1 MKNLKLQ
8 FILSHILPVII
19 TIPLIG
25 VALSYAMETNYI
37 LKDMKKTIE
46 YQAELIKGYA
56 EGNPEIWKDRES
68 ANNLIQ
74 EIRPQLISGIVL
86 FDQAWQ
92 WIASTDNQPILP
104 DLNSDFSQLVS
115 QLQQKSFE
123 PFLKI
128 NPYQP
133 FQKTGDII
141 EMMVPVTNNEDEL
154 LGIIRLNLPVNYFE
168 NQLKQTSTR
177 IIVILICGIL
187 LGIIIGLFNAIRLE
201 EQLNRTTNAIYDLSS
216 GGKNEPLPETGPAEI
231 RKLSAAFNNLSQ
243 KLDTSEQTRT
253 KLISYLTHELGRPLG
268 ALASA
273 VDSLNLGA
281 VQDENLTRDLTS
293 GMKMEI
299 RRLELLVGD
308 LSILRSESDPLNQY
322 FMKPVPLSEWLMNFF
337 TYWTKYAQNNQVH
350 LIHEIPDDLPIVM
363 MDENRFHQAVG
374 NILSNAIKYSSK
386 GGDVIIHASVNAEE
400 ILISVKDFGP
410 GISEGDLPHI
420 FEPFYRGSE
429 KKRFIQGMGLGLNI
443 ALEIVKAHH
452 GTISVESI
460 KGAGSTFT
468 IHLQFPSAS

>member
-25 VALSYAMETNYI
+25 VALSYAMETSFI

-46 YQAELIKGYA
+46 YQAQLIKGYA
-56 EGNPEIWKDRES
+56 EGNPDIWKDHES

-74 EIRPQLISGIVL
+74 EIRPQLVSGIVL
-86 FDQAWQ
+86 FDQTWQ
-92 WIASTDNQPILP
+92 WIASSDNKPITL
-104 DLNSDFSQLVS
+104 DLNSDFSLLVS

-123 PFLKI
+123 PFMKV

-133 FQKTGDII
+133 FKKSGDII
-141 EMMVPVTNNEDEL
+141 EMMVPVSNDKDEL
-154 LGIIRLNLPVNYFE
+154 LGVIRLNLPINYFE

-177 IIVILICGIL
+177 IVIILICGIL

-201 EQLNRTTNAIYDLSS
+201 EQLNRTTNAIYDLS
-216 GGKNEPLPETGPAEI
+216 GGSKNKPLPETGPAEI
-231 RKLSAAFNNLSQ
+231 RKLSAAFNKLSQ
-243 KLDTSEQTRT
+243 KLETSEQTRT

-281 VQDENLTRDLTS
+281 IQDENLTKDLTS

-299 RRLELLVGD
+299 KRLELLVGD

-322 FMKPVPLSEWLMNFF
+322 FMKPVPLAEWLMNFS
-337 TYWTKYAQNNQVH
+337 TYWTKYAQNNQVN
-350 LIHEIPDDLPIVM
+350 LIHEIPDQLPTVLI
-363 MDENRFHQAVG
+363 DENRFHQAVG

-386 GGDVIIHASVNAEE
+386 GGDVILSASAKPEE
-400 ILISVKDFGP
+400 IQISVQDFGP
-410 GISEGDLPHI
+410 GISQDDLPHI

-443 ALEIVKAHH
+443 AQEIVEAHH

-460 KGAGSTFT
+460 KGKGSTFT
-468 IHLQFPSAS
+468 IHLPLQSV

>member
-25 VALSYAMETNYI
+25 VALSYAMETNFI

-46 YQAELIKGYA
+46 YQAQLIKGYA
-56 EGNPEIWKDRES
+56 EENPGIWKDRES

-74 EIRPQLISGIVL
+74 EIRPQLVSGIVM

-92 WIASTDNQPILP
+92 WIASSDNKPMTL
-104 DLNSDFSQLVS
+104 DLNSDFSKLVS

-123 PFLKI
+123 PFLKV

-133 FQKTGDII
+133 FKKSGDII
-141 EMMVPVTNNEDEL
+141 EMMVPVSNDKDEL
-154 LGIIRLNLPVNYFE
+154 LGVIRLNLPINYFE
-168 NQLKQTSTR
+168 IQLKQTSTR
-177 IIVILICGIL
+177 IVIILICGIL

-231 RKLSAAFNNLSQ
+231 RKLSAAFNKLSQ

-281 VQDENLTRDLTS
+281 VQDENLTKDLTS

-299 RRLELLVGD
+299 KRLELLVGD

-322 FMKPVPLSEWLMNFF
+322 FMKPVPLSDWLMNFS

-350 LIHEIPDDLPIVM
+350 LILEIPDQLPTVSI
-363 MDENRFHQAVG
+363 DENRFHQAIG
-374 NILSNAIKYSSK
+374 NILSNAIKYSAK
-386 GGDVIIHASVNAEE
+386 GGEVIIRASVKPEE
-400 ILISVKDFGP
+400 VLISVKDFGL
-410 GISEGDLPHI
+410 GISEDDLPHI

-443 ALEIVKAHH
+443 AQEIVEAHH
-452 GTISVESI
+452 GTISVEST
-460 KGAGSTFT
+460 KGNGSTFT
-468 IHLQFPSAS
+468 IHLPLPSA